1 MPHIVTAQLPD
12 KHNLQKF
19 LQTRIGIMEYPN
31 CTSFTILYFGIAISY
46 SVERYVIWYISF
58 SFCYVSIL

>member
-1 MPHIVTAQLPD
+1 MPHIVTFQLPD

-46 SVERYVIWYISF
+46 EICSLVYHLFFLLRINIMN
-58 SFCYVSIL
+58 

>member
-1 MPHIVTAQLPD
+1 MPHIVTVQLPD

-31 CTSFTILYFGIAISY
+31 CTSFTILYFGIVISY
-46 SVERYVIWYISF
+46 RYVIWYISF

>member
-31 CTSFTILYFGIAISY
+31 CTSFTIVYFGIAKSY
-46 SVERYVIWYISF
+46 IP
-58 SFCYVSIL
+58 

>member
-1 MPHIVTAQLPD
+1 MPHIVTFQLPD

-46 SVERYVIWYISF
+46 EICNLVYQLFFLLRINIMN
-58 SFCYVSIL
+58 